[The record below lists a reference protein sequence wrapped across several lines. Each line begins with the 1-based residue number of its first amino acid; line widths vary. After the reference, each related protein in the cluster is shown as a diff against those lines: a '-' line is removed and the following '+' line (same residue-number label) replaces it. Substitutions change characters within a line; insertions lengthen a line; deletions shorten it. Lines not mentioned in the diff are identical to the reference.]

1 MALAK
6 NTAAKAASAPKN
18 PPAKA
23 TAAKSPAP
31 APKATKAPEPV
42 AEVPKIGRKELAAA
56 LRAKVVNSGCAISQK
71 VSEIIAG
78 AYDECITEALV
89 AGQEVNLPG
98 FGKFQS
104 IHKVAAERHNPATG
118 EKVVVAAHNVPKFK
132 PGSKLKEAVNGGS
145 DPGGEE

>member
-1 MALAK
+1 MAIAK
-6 NTAAKAASAPKN
+6 NTVPKAPEAKNTPAKAAPK
-18 PPAKA
+18 
-23 TAAKSPAP
+23 T
-31 APKATKAPEPV
+31 APKASAKPAPV
-42 AEVPKIGRKELAAA
+42 TEVEAPKIGRKELAAA